1 MEERDRRS
9 YKTKSFEAFILT
21 SVFRSEQ
28 KRLNPKPKHY
38 MKLGNFAT
46 DAWEAM
52 SGKIRE

>member
-21 SVFRSEQ
+21 SVFSSEQ